1 MVEKEHKAEKFGQM
15 WLSLVL
21 VRMRKTHSDICIE
34 RKESQGKIR
43 PGVIG
48 VHLLTILTSIPVCPN
63 ILGCLRHTSAF
74 LHIHFISSRSKSCSM
89 CDIIDRSIFRII
101 LSPPGFRGYSGQS
114 QGINVK
120 CQQTKKNLLE
130 KLSVMD
136 KWFTI

>member
-43 PGVIG
+43 PGVVG

-63 ILGCLRHTSAF
+63 
-74 LHIHFISSRSKSCSM
+74 RSKSCSM
-89 CDIIDRSIFRII
+89 CDIIDRSVLRIT
-101 LSPPGFRGYSGQS
+101 L
-114 QGINVK
+114 
-120 CQQTKKNLLE
+120 
-130 KLSVMD
+130 
-136 KWFTI
+136 